1 MANLRFFIYLLYAS
15 FNLKSF
21 AASANHVLH
30 STFSSTPLTATFVAP
45 QYHKPQRVPCIFQ
58 SETSL
63 DVINITLK
71 EGPPSLFHLLPDVE
85 TIWWKN
91 NKDKKN
97 KEHKH
102 FKIPRNN
109 NSGTTTATTPTTLN
123 LHSKFQFS
131 NESESSFAPYNI
143 TKSLLHSLTASI
155 CKVTGKDTYTFGDIS
170 TYLDAKAKTE
180 IRNRMK
186 LLQQPF
192 QTTENTDNGAYINDG
207 QKDSNTSILE
217 LSQRLD
223 LNFQKYT
230 SQHIQSSVIT
240 IQKVSR
246 TIIRKVATGDYQLSD
261 ITFLCKILIA
271 LGADFSPVAGLLP
284 VKLLLE
290 LFGYSLV
297 IDLGERFLNVIIQE
311 LDKRLQSI
319 QDETCDRAE
328 EIVLLDQ
335 QGDHISKSFLY
346 SPGDLTRNTILSY
359 IGKEVYQIGDIR
371 DKLVMKNND
380 SNQMTFLRDAEM
392 INTNDLYNEVDIIK
406 ELEECLLME
415 RELVEKLNNI
425 GKK

>member
-1 MANLRFFIYLLYAS
+1 MDL
-15 FNLKSF
+15 
-21 AASANHVLH
+21 
-30 STFSSTPLTATFVAP
+30 
-45 QYHKPQRVPCIFQ
+45 
-58 SETSL
+58 
-63 DVINITLK
+63 INITLK

-85 TIWWKN
+85 TIW
-91 NKDKKN
+91 NKDN
-97 KEHKH
+97 HEQEHKYY
-102 FKIPRNN
+102 FKIPRNK
-109 NSGTTTATTPTTLN
+109 NSSRSTMTATPTTSN
-123 LHSKFQFS
+123 LLSIFQFW
-131 NESESSFAPYNI
+131 NESESSVGAPYNI
-143 TKSLLHSLTASI
+143 TESLLHSLTASV

-170 TYLDAKAKTE
+170 TYLDAKAKME

-186 LLQQPF
+186 LLQVPF
-192 QTTENTDNGAYINDG
+192 QKTEKTDNGAYIDDK
-207 QKDSNTSILE
+207 QKDDDSNTSILE
-217 LSQRLD
+217 LSHRLD

-230 SQHIQSSVIT
+230 SQRIQSSVIT

-319 QDETCDRAE
+319 QDETYDDRRE
-328 EIVLLDQ
+328 EIATALLLDQ
-335 QGDHISKSFLY
+335 GDYIFKSFSY
-346 SPGDLTRNTILSY
+346 SPGDLTRNTILTY
-359 IGKEVYQIGDIR
+359 IGKEDYQIGDIR
-371 DKLVMKNND
+371 DKLVMKTNND
-380 SNQMTFLRDAEM
+380 SNQMTFLMEDEEM
-392 INTNDLYNEVDIIK
+392 INTNDLSNRVDIIK